1 MKVYNL
7 IYISLSA
14 LCSLPPHLKSINSEY
29 PFAGDSLKLIEK
41 VYLHVDRD
49 SYYPGDDIWFKAYLI
64 DASSRLLSSQG
75 TNLHVE
81 LISPSL
87 AVIDSRVVKMNRGLG
102 NGDFHI
108 SEKLNSGRYRLRAYT
123 NYMRNFGDV
132 LFFNKDI
139 LIINSLDAGKTF
151 SEKPKETGNKP
162 EISFFPEGG
171 SLIDDVPSIVAFKAI
186 DPHGYAY
193 DVNGEIQSSKGE
205 IVTEFKSTHKG
216 MGTFSLKPVPG
227 LKYFAVV
234 KTKSGDLYRYEIPKR
249 FSSGVV
255 LSVSKNPD
263 GSLLT
268 TFKTNEVTLP
278 LILERDLLLTVSQRN
293 TVLESYS
300 LRMKSQKSYMNLS
313 TIVFPDGI
321 LTLTLSGMDSIPI
334 CERLVYIHNEADRVR
349 INLTTSRN
357 EYNKRD
363 SVSVRISLADD
374 SGNGKEAFLSLSATE
389 KLFTDN
395 SSQLASSISS
405 WFLLQ
410 SDVRGP
416 VEEPN
421 YYFDPANPDRLKNL
435 DLLLLTQGWRDFKW
449 KYASMRYPP
458 EYGFTF
464 SGRVR
469 KKFVDT
475 PLKNS
480 SLTIGIF
487 KGGNPH
493 LENVPLD
500 SAGRFYSQ
508 RIDFT
513 GDAKLVVS
521 CTGDNDKLK
530 GWILLDSVR
539 YIAAAVKDK
548 IKQTTLVQNDDQFT
562 NDNLL
567 PKTDQ
572 IISKNLHTFVQYA
585 EIKQSIQKQYK
596 LSDTIRPGEVTI
608 IAKRKD
614 WTETA
619 QDRSRHY
626 LMGAP
631 DIEKVITPEDNMYVT
646 AWGLIKFR
654 YVIPIQNIPSNS
666 FSHWMRHPLYM
677 IDGVRVSVDEVKSLP
692 ISFVERIDVVNTNLA
707 SLAALRT
714 IVEIEAIDS
723 TGMPYTYL
731 GYPDGAISIIL
742 KDPNDPAFSKFQFHS
757 VNRKISGYY
766 EPRIFYSPKHHTS
779 LESDYKPDLRTTL
792 FWEPN
797 IKIENNEYCTLNYY
811 NTDNSSTIKI
821 VVEGITSN
829 GIPVTGKV
837 EYQVK

>member
-1 MKVYNL
+1 MTLFIRFFILTLFLNLQVNANSIIFQFPSVADSAKV
-7 IYISLSA
+7 
-14 LCSLPPHLKSINSEY
+14 
-29 PFAGDSLKLIEK
+29 IEK
-41 VYLHVDRD
+41 VYLHTDRD

-87 AVIDSRVVKMNRGLG
+87 DIIDSRVVKMNGGLG

-139 LIINSLDAGKTF
+139 LIINSSDAGKML
-151 SEKPKETGNKP
+151 SEKPKETGSKP
-162 EISFFPEGG
+162 EINFFPEGG
-171 SLIDDVPSIVAFKAI
+171 SLIDDIPSIVAFKAL
-186 DPHGYAY
+186 DSHGYSY
-193 DVNGEIQSSKGE
+193 DVSGEIQSSKGE
-205 IVTEFKSTHKG
+205 LVTEFKSTHKG

-227 LKYFAVV
+227 IKYFAIV
-234 KTKSGDLYRYEIPKR
+234 KTRSGDSYRYEIPKS
-249 FSSGVV
+249 FSTGVV
-255 LSVSKNPD
+255 LSVSKNQD
-263 GSLLT
+263 GKILI
-268 TFKTNEVTLP
+268 TFKTNSETLP
-278 LILERDLLLTVSQRN
+278 LVLDRDLTLTVSQRN
-293 TVLESYS
+293 IVLETYS
-300 LRMKSQKSYMNLS
+300 FKMKSQKSYMNISFNDL
-313 TIVFPDGI
+313 PAGI
-321 LTLTLSGMDSIPI
+321 LMLTLSDKDNIPI
-334 CERLVYIHNEADRVR
+334 CERLVYIHNAEDKVR
-349 INLTTSRN
+349 MNLKTSRN

-363 SVSVRISLADD
+363 SVSVRISLTDD

-395 SSQLASSISS
+395 SSGFASSISS

-410 SDVRGP
+410 SDVHGL
-416 VEEPN
+416 VEDPS
-421 YYFDPANPDRLKNL
+421 YYFDPSNPDRLKDL

-449 KYASMRYPP
+449 KYSSMYYPP
-458 EYGFTF
+458 EYGFIF
-464 SGRVR
+464 SGKVR
-469 KKFVDT
+469 KKFVDA

-480 SLTIGIF
+480 SVTIGIF

-493 LENVPLD
+493 LENIPLD

-513 GDAKLVVS
+513 GNAKLVVS
-521 CTGDNDKLK
+521 CTGDNDKLR

-548 IKQTTLVQNDDQFT
+548 IKQTTLVQNDDLFT
-562 NDNLL
+562 KDNRL
-567 PKTDQ
+567 PNTDQ

-626 LMGAP
+626 LMGTP
-631 DIEKVITPEDNMYVT
+631 DIERVITPEDKMYVT
-646 AWGLIKFR
+646 AWGLIKNR
-654 YVIPIQNIPSNS
+654 YILPYMNSPIGMHLPV
-666 FSHWMRHPLYM
+666 YM
-677 IDGVRVSVDEVKSLP
+677 IDGVRVSLDEVKALP
-692 ISFVERIDVVNTNLA
+692 ISFVERIDVVDKNQAALM
-707 SLAALRT
+707 ALRT
-714 IVEIEAIDS
+714 IVETEVLDS
-723 TGMPYTYL
+723 IGLPGGWTKNYS
-731 GYPDGAISIIL
+731 DGAISIIL
-742 KDPNDPAFSKFQFHS
+742 KDPNDPVFNNLQFHS

-766 EPRIFYSPKHHTS
+766 EPRIFYSPKHHTT

-797 IKIENNEYCTLNYY
+797 IKIENNKDCTLNYY
-811 NTDNSSTIKI
+811 NTDNSSTINI
-821 VVEGITSN
+821 VVEGITSD
-829 GIPVTGKV
+829 GIPVTGKA